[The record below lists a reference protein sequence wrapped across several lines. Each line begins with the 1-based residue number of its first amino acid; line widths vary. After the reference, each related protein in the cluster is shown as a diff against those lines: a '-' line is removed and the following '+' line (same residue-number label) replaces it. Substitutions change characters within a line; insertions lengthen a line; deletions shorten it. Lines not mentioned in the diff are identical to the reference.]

1 MATRYVFLHP
11 PGQLEAV
18 PAGKLELVLRD
29 GNLLTSRFQYGR
41 RYLERIEALDVDP
54 VSLPLGQETD
64 VPREPIN
71 GLPLFGAI
79 RDAAPDA
86 WGRRV
91 IENRLRRTGPL
102 PEVDYLDHAGA
113 DRAGALDI
121 RTAPDSPPRQAT
133 LPVAVELPYLQEA
146 VERIEAGD
154 PVPARLAHFFDGGPT
169 MGGMRPKAVVLDAG
183 RQFVAKFP
191 STSDRRFDVPAVEQ
205 ATLVLARMCGLDVP
219 VTRLVPLDGN
229 RSAMLIERFD
239 RVPVDGGFARLHM
252 VSALTMLGVPE
263 MASPDQSYAAIA
275 DVISTRGAGAHVE
288 RDRVELF
295 KRMVFNILVTNN
307 DDHLRNHAFLYDS
320 DARGWRLSPLYD
332 VVPSPVVGT
341 ERFLNLGVGPHGRV
355 ARLDN
360 ALAGAGRFG
369 IHRRAAARIIEALV
383 EQVRTWRNTFD
394 ACGVSETDS
403 DAVAGAFRRA
413 RDIGLAEV
421 ERASRA
427 STARE

>member
-18 PAGKLELVLRD
+18 PAGKLELVMRD

-54 VSLPLGQETD
+54 VSLPLRRETD
-64 VPREPIN
+64 VPREPVN
-71 GLPLFGAI
+71 GLALFGAI

-133 LPVAVELPYLQEA
+133 LPATVELPYLLEA

-154 PVPARLAHFFDGGPT
+154 PVPAQLAHFFDGGPT

-191 STSDRRFDVPAVEQ
+191 STSDRRFNVPAVEQ

-219 VTRLVPLDGN
+219 VTRLVPLDGK

-239 RVPVDGGFARLHM
+239 RVPVEGGFARLHM

-275 DVISTRGAGAHVE
+275 DVISTRGAGEYVQ

-307 DDHLRNHAFLYDS
+307 DDHLRNHAFLYTAIRAAGCQ
-320 DARGWRLSPLYD
+320 ARSMMLSPPL
-332 VVPSPVVGT
+332 SSARST
-341 ERFLNLGVGPHGRV
+341 SSTWA

-360 ALAGAGRFG
+360 APTGAGRFG
-369 IHRRAAARIIEALV
+369 IQRRAAARIIEALV
-383 EQVRTWRNTFD
+383 ERVRTWRNTFD
-394 ACGVSETDS
+394 ACGVSEADS
-403 DAVAGAFRRA
+403 DAVAGAFRRV
-413 RDIGLAEV
+413 RDIGFAEV
-421 ERASRA
+421 ERAGR
-427 STARE
+427 T